1 MYPEEIMLF
10 VMFASLLLFIF
21 IGIPIAFAIAGTG
34 ILITALCV
42 MCNTWFATDFFADFN
57 NLGLVVNRL
66 YSLMSS
72 NLLVALPM
80 FIFMGIMLEKSGLA
94 ERLMESFQKVF
105 QNVRGGLA
113 LAVTL
118 IGLLLAAS
126 TGIIG
131 ASVVLLAVMSIPTML
146 KNNYSKELACGTVC
160 SAGCLGILIPPS
172 IMLIL
177 IADQMGISVAD
188 LFNGAIIPGLFLTG
202 SYCVYIYLKA
212 DKPTDVERVKL
223 ESKDIVNLIMAIVPP
238 ILLML
243 LVLGSIFFGIA
254 TPTEASGLGAFG
266 ALVLALINKKLS
278 IATLRQ
284 CVLDTG
290 KTTSF
295 IMAILI
301 GAACFS
307 LTLKELE
314 GDLMIRDTILAIP
327 FGSYG
332 IVICILL
339 LIFIL
344 GFFLDWIEITL
355 VLLPIV
361 TPILGEL
368 DLGISSNGLDKPEFI
383 WFAILF
389 AVTLQTSFLTPPV
402 GFALFY
408 LKGVTPPE
416 IELKH
421 IYKGVIP
428 FIILQLVVLIIIF
441 FFPNL
446 VLYLPSLAGD

>member
-1 MYPEEIMLF
+1 MYPEELMLIA
-10 VMFASLLLFIF
+10 MFGILLLFIF
-21 IGIPIAFAIAGTG
+21 IGVRIAFAIAGTG
-34 ILITALCV
+34 MLTTVLCLI
-42 MCNTWFATDFFADFN
+42 CNKYFETNFFADFN
-57 NLGLVVNRL
+57 NLGLLVNRV

-72 NLLVALPM
+72 SLLVALPM
-80 FIFMGIMLEKSGLA
+80 FVFMGIMLEKSGLA
-94 ERLMESFQKVF
+94 ENLMESFQKIF
-105 QNVRGGLA
+105 SSVRGGLA

-131 ASVVLLAVMSIPTML
+131 ASVVLLALMSIPTML
-146 KNNYSKELACGTVC
+146 KNGYSKELACGTVC

-177 IADQMGISVAD
+177 LADQMGVSVGD
-188 LFNGAIIPGLFLTG
+188 LFHAAVLPGLLLTA
-202 SYCVYIYLKA
+202 SYCVYIFFKAQKVDKSEVVPLQKGDLK
-212 DKPTDVERVKL
+212 KL
-223 ESKDIVNLIMAIVPP
+223 FLAIIPP
-238 ILLML
+238 MLLMF

-266 ALVLALINKKLS
+266 AMILAFSSKKLDYK
-278 IATLRQ
+278 TLRLS
-284 CVLDTG
+284 VMETG

-314 GDLMIRDTILAIP
+314 GDEIIRENIMALPFGHTGIILAI
-327 FGSYG
+327 
-332 IVICILL
+332 LAM
-339 LIFIL
+339 IFLL

-355 VLLPIV
+355 VMIPIV
-361 TPILGEL
+361 APIISAMALEMPGQGLEQAEL
-368 DLGISSNGLDKPEFI
+368 I
-383 WFAILF
+383 WFAILV

-408 LKGVTPPE
+408 LKGVTPKE

-428 FIILQLVVLIIIF
+428 FIILQVLILILIFLFPSVVLW
-441 FFPNL
+441 
-446 VLYLPSLAGD
+446 LPSLAA

>member
-1 MYPEEIMLF
+1 MYPEELMLIA
-10 VMFASLLLFIF
+10 MFGILLLFIF
-21 IGIPIAFAIAGTG
+21 LGVRIAFAIAGTG
-34 ILITALCV
+34 MLTTALCV
-42 MCNTWFATDFFADFN
+42 ICNKYFETNFFADFN
-57 NLGLVVNRL
+57 NLGLLVNRV

-72 NLLVALPM
+72 SLLVALPM
-80 FIFMGIMLEKSGLA
+80 FVFMGIMLEKSGLA
-94 ERLMESFQKVF
+94 ENLMESFQKIF
-105 QNVRGGLA
+105 SSVRGGLA

-131 ASVVLLAVMSIPTML
+131 ASVVLLAMMSIPTML
-146 KNNYSKELACGTVC
+146 KNGYSKELACGTVC

-177 IADQMGISVAD
+177 LAGQTGVSVGD
-188 LFNGAIIPGLFLTG
+188 LFHAAVIPGLLLTASYCIYIFFKAQKVDRASVVPLEKGDLKKLFLAIIP
-202 SYCVYIYLKA
+202 
-212 DKPTDVERVKL
+212 P
-223 ESKDIVNLIMAIVPP
+223 M
-238 ILLML
+238 LLMI

-266 ALVLALINKKLS
+266 ALVLAFTSKKLDYK
-278 IATLRQ
+278 TLRLS
-284 CVLDTG
+284 VMETG

-314 GDLMIRDTILAIP
+314 GDEIIRENIMALPFGHTGIILAI
-327 FGSYG
+327 
-332 IVICILL
+332 LAM
-339 LIFIL
+339 IFLL

-355 VLLPIV
+355 VMIPIV
-361 TPILGEL
+361 APIISAMGLEMPGHGLEQAEL
-368 DLGISSNGLDKPEFI
+368 I
-383 WFAILF
+383 WFAILV

-428 FIILQLVVLIIIF
+428 FILLQVLILILIF
-441 FFPNL
+441 LFPSI
-446 VLYLPSLAGD
+446 VLYLPSLAA